1 MPRNILQ
8 GISPKLA
15 ELVEAATDEQKRA
28 ICVPICKLAVMR
40 TGLNEPLVSK
50 ALQLLENGAFKDQQL
65 TAALEQRFG
74 DLDESYFAAEE
85 LYKAGK
91 GTEDAYIALARKA
104 RAVDS
109 VLLAF
114 NDDPFKAATWSIY
127 EACAALGE
135 AEQVE
140 AIVKDMLANSR

>member
-1 MPRNILQ
+1 MPKNILE
-8 GISPKLA
+8 GISPSLA
-15 ELVEAATDEQKRA
+15 KLVEKATDEQKRA
-28 ICVPICKLAVMR
+28 ICLPICKLAV
-40 TGLNEPLVSK
+40 TSAGLDEPVVTQ
-50 ALQLLENGAFKDQQL
+50 ALQLLEDGAFEDRRL
-65 TAALEQRFG
+65 TAPLKQRFS

-114 NDDPFKAATWSIY
+114 NHDPFVAATWSIY
-127 EACAALGE
+127 EACAALGGSD
-135 AEQVE
+135 QVE
-140 AIVKDMLANSR
+140 AIVKDMLENSR